1 MSDTPHAQP
10 FYCPFCGEQDLR
22 PSASTGWHC
31 AVCDR
36 RFELAFLGLGLGLGL
51 GQGEEQT

>member
-1 MSDTPHAQP
+1 MSDTPRAQP

-22 PSASTGWHC
+22 PSATAGWHC

-36 RFELAFLGLGLGLGL
+36 RFELAFLGLG
-51 GQGEEQT
+51 EEQT